1 MSFPQRAIVLYA
13 QPFTC
18 CYKHCGA
25 VWCCAAG
32 LVEYTVLRS
41 KMLQPGKFE
50 FAVRENKEDGEVVM
64 CTLTDG
70 QGKTNP
76 LQAARNVEMKV
87 DKGQVIAV
95 NLDGDCVIRK

>member
-1 MSFPQRAIVLYA
+1 MW
-13 QPFTC
+13 
-18 CYKHCGA
+18 CGY
-25 VWCCAAG
+25 VVAG
-32 LVEYTVLRS
+32 LVEYTVLRN

-50 FAVRENKEDGEVVM
+50 YALRENKEDGEIVM
-64 CTLTDG
+64 AVLQDA

-87 DKGQVIAV
+87 NDGQVIAV

>member
-1 MSFPQRAIVLYA
+1 
-13 QPFTC
+13 
-18 CYKHCGA
+18 
-25 VWCCAAG
+25 
-32 LVEYTVLRS
+32 VLRN

-50 FAVRENKEDGEVVM
+50 YALRENKEDGEIVM
-64 CTLTDG
+64 AVLQDA

-87 DKGQVIAV
+87 NDGQVIAV